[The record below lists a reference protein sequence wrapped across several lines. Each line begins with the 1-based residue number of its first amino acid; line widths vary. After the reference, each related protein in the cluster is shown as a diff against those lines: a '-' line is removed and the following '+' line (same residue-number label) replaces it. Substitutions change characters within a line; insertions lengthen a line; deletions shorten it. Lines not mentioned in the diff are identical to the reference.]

1 MLQLNN
7 VVITLKGA
15 KQPMLEVPQLSIAA
29 GEVVVL
35 MGASG
40 SGKSTLLNWLIGA
53 PLADFQCTGEVLL
66 HGVPI
71 QQLPMEQRR
80 IGIRLQQ
87 PWLFPHLTVLENLL
101 FALPRD
107 FGSRQQRVQH
117 AEQLLSAF
125 NLLAVKKQLPD
136 TLSGGQAARVSLARA
151 LINSPQAMLLD
162 EPFSALD
169 STTRE
174 QIKAFTFNH
183 LMQAQLPC
191 LLVTHDSGDC
201 PTGARVIH
209 V

>member
-29 GEVVVL
+29 GEIVVL

-53 PLADFQCTGEVLL
+53 PLPNFQCTGEVLL
-66 HGVPI
+66 HGAPI
-71 QQLPMEQRR
+71 QQLPMEQRH

-107 FGSRQQRVQH
+107 FGSRHQRVQH
-117 AEQLLSAF
+117 AEHLLTAF
-125 NLLAVKKQLPD
+125 NLFAVQKQLPD

-151 LINSPQAMLLD
+151 LINNPQAMLLD

-169 STTRE
+169 KATRE
-174 QIKAFTFNH
+174 QIKTFTFNH

>member
-29 GEVVVL
+29 GEIVVL

-53 PLADFQCTGEVLL
+53 PLPDFQCTGEVLL
-66 HGVPI
+66 HGAPI

-101 FALPRD
+101 FALPRE
-107 FGSRQQRVQH
+107 FGSRHQRVQH
-117 AEQLLSAF
+117 AEQLLTAF
-125 NLLAVKKQLPD
+125 NLFAVQKQLPD
-136 TLSGGQAARVSLARA
+136 TLSGGQAARVALARA
-151 LINSPQAMLLD
+151 LINNPQAMLLD

-169 STTRE
+169 KATRE
-174 QIKAFTFNH
+174 QIKTFTFNH

-191 LLVTHDSGDC
+191 LFVTHDSGDC

>member
-1 MLQLNN
+1 MLQLKD
-7 VVITLKGA
+7 VVITPNGSE
-15 KQPMLEVPQLSIAA
+15 QPMLELPQLSIAA

-53 PLADFQCTGEVLL
+53 PLPDFQCTGEVLL

-71 QQLPMEQRR
+71 QQLPTEQRR

-107 FGSRQQRVQH
+107 FGSRAQRIQH
-117 AEQLLSAF
+117 AEQLLTAF
-125 NLLAVKKQLPD
+125 SLLAVQNQLPD

-151 LINSPQAMLLD
+151 LINNPQAMLLD

-169 STTRE
+169 SATRE
-174 QIKAFTFNH
+174 QVKAFTFNH

-191 LLVTHDSGDC
+191 LLVTHDSADC